1 MMYSKLR
8 LLTPLFV
15 LFALSYTCA
24 FAQQPPL
31 KNGGFEGGG
40 GTDGKG
46 GGVPYWSPYESGYD
60 VDRVVFHSGEQ
71 AIRCDVSRIEKK
83 RGASVVILLDQK
95 QPLPIVITAWSRAD
109 SVSGVRD
116 GDYSLYIDIIYQD
129 GTPQWGQ
136 FAPFNTGTH
145 DWEKRQ
151 LLIHPQKP
159 VKQMSVYALFRNH
172 VGTAWFDDFYVRE
185 LKGENLFDSQTLA
198 YTGTSR
204 TGVKVAGK
212 ATAKDGMALS
222 FSATGSVVG
231 VTSGGRELAG
241 AKVGGFYVRDAL
253 KEGEMVP
260 FQGSVKPIAGG
271 GVELNGVFADTRLM
285 LNAKITPDKDTLSID
300 AQVTDTGKTERAI
313 TLYFAL
319 PVDAAGWSWGQD
331 MRVAQRI
338 EAEGEYTNQVV
349 TNVGSI
355 GSISLYPYSC
365 VSNGQSGVS
374 IVNQMDWPS
383 VFRLFYNGAQRQSV
397 IAWDFALTS
406 KSATWPPNR
415 ARARCTVFGLP
426 SALAGWGFRAATQRF
441 YQLYSAFFTR
451 RTKHEG
457 IWMPF
462 TNPAIVQNRED
473 FGFAFHEGS
482 NSVKS
487 DDALNILSFRYTE
500 PSSYWLPMPPDMPRT
515 YENAMKLIE
524 KNAQEGKGEAKDFAR
539 AVLNSGTMDANGRY
553 NLEFQ
558 NQPWANGAVFML
570 NPNPELASGE
580 DQPTKGSLSYSF
592 LLANKLYD
600 PKKTAT
606 DGELDGEYLDS
617 LESWMDTLDY
627 RPAHIL
633 TCPFPLT
640 FSTETR
646 TPVLPQWYSL
656 YSFARYVRDDLQ
668 NRGKLFMANTT
679 PVRFTIFAQLFDLMG
694 IEVNWL
700 PSATWQPDSDA
711 AMSLRRTM
719 SGQKPYLLLMNTDF
733 NRFTLEHVEKYFQTC
748 LFYAMYPSM
757 FSVDAASNPYWDNP
771 KWYNRDR
778 PLFKKYLPLIQKL
791 SSAGWEAITYA
802 TSDNPSVGVER
813 YGKRYL
819 TLRNLT
825 AQPQTAEITLSSKL
839 AEFAA
844 GRVKGFRS
852 LVDGKEFSGGILKVT
867 LKVDEVLAVEL
878 MP

>member
-1 MMYSKLR
+1 MNYSKLR
-8 LLTPLFV
+8 STTLLFLF
-15 LFALSYTCA
+15 FAIFGA
-24 FAQQPPL
+24 AAIAQQPPL

-40 GTDGKG
+40 GGDGKG
-46 GGVPYWSPYESGYD
+46 GGVPHWSPYEAGYD
-60 VDRVVFHSGEQ
+60 VDRATFHTGEQ
-71 AIRCDVSRIEKK
+71 AIRCDVTRLEKK
-83 RGASVVILLDQK
+83 RGASVVVALDQK
-95 QPLPIVITAWSRAD
+95 RPLPIALTAWSKAD

-116 GDYSLYIDIIYQD
+116 ADYSLYVDITYQD

-136 FAPFNTGTH
+136 FSPFNTGTH

-159 VKQMSVYALFRNH
+159 VKEMTIYALFRNH
-172 VGTAWFDDFYVRE
+172 TGTAWFDDFYVRE
-185 LKGENLFDSQTLA
+185 LRGENLFDSQTLA
-198 YTGTSR
+198 YAGANR
-204 TGVKVAGK
+204 AGVKTALK
-212 ATAKDGMALS
+212 ATSKDGFTLA
-222 FSATGSVVG
+222 FSASGSVVG
-231 VTSGGRELAG
+231 VASGGKELAG
-241 AKVGGFYVRDAL
+241 AKAGGFFVRDAL
-253 KEGEMVP
+253 KEGEMIP

-285 LNAKITPDKDTLSID
+285 LNAKITPENDALNID
-300 AQVTDTGKTERAI
+300 AQVTDAGKTERAV
-313 TLYFAL
+313 TLYFSL
-319 PVDAAGWSWGQD
+319 PVEASGWNWGQD
-331 MRVAQRI
+331 IRAAQTI
-338 EAEGEYTNQVV
+338 EPEGEYSNQAITNA
-349 TNVGSI
+349 GSI

-365 VSNGQSGVS
+365 VYNAQAGVS

-383 VFRLFYNGAQRQSV
+383 VFRLFYSGAQRQSV

-426 SALAGWGFRAATQRF
+426 PALAGWGFRAATQRF
-441 YQLYSAFFTR
+441 YQLYAPYFAK
-451 RTKHEG
+451 RTKREG
-457 IWMPF
+457 IWIPF
-462 TNPAIVQNRED
+462 TNPAIIQNRED
-473 FGFAFHEGS
+473 FGIAFHEGN
-482 NSVKS
+482 NSLKS

-500 PSSYWLPMPPDMPRT
+500 PSSYWLPMPPEMPRT

-524 KNAQEGKGEAKDFAR
+524 KNAQEGKGEAKEFAR
-539 AVLNSGTMDANGRY
+539 AVLNSGTMDANGKY

-570 NPNPELASGE
+570 NPNPELPYAE
-580 DQPTKGSLSYSF
+580 EQPTKASLSYSF

-600 PKKTAT
+600 AKKTAT

-627 RPAHIL
+627 RPAHIQ

-646 TPVLPQWYSL
+646 APAIPQWYSL
-656 YSFARYVRDDLQ
+656 YSFARYVRDDLR
-668 NRGKLFMANTT
+668 NRNKLFMANTT
-679 PVRFTIFAQLFDLMG
+679 PVRFTIFAPLFDVMG
-694 IEVNWL
+694 IETNWL

-711 AMSLRRTM
+711 TMNLRRTM

-748 LFYAMYPSM
+748 LFYAIYPSM
-757 FSVDAASNPYWDNP
+757 FSADAASNPYWDNP

-778 PLFKKYLPLIQKL
+778 PLFKKYIPVIQKL
-791 SSAGWEAITYA
+791 SPAGWEAITYA
-802 TSDNPSVGVER
+802 TSDNPNVGVER

-825 AQPQTAEITLSSKL
+825 SQPQTAEVALSPKL
-839 AEFAA
+839 PEFGA
-844 GRVKGFRS
+844 GRVRGFRS
-852 LVDGKEFSGGILKVT
+852 LLDGREFSGSGLKVS
-867 LKVDEVLAVEL
+867 LKAEEVLAVEVL
-878 MP
+878 P